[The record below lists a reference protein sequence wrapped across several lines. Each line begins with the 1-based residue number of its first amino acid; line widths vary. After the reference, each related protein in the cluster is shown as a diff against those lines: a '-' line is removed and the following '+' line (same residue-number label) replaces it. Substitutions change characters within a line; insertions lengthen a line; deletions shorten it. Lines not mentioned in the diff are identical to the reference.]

1 MILDASAVSYR
12 YPGREELLSRVR
24 FSVAAGEIV
33 GVQGRSGCGKS
44 TLLKLLAGFLVPTE
58 GSISWQGRPRPE
70 PGSVAMVFQ
79 DAVGSLNPR
88 WPIGRSI
95 GEVVTGCS
103 RSERRERVTDALA
116 AVGLPELDPRL
127 LPGQL
132 SGGQC
137 QRVAIARVHARP
149 PALLLADEPTSALD
163 ASVGAGII
171 RLLRDLAGGQTAIVL
186 VSHDPAV
193 LGVLADRVLTLA
205 DGRLQRSEHD

>member
-1 MILDASAVSYR
+1 MILRVDDLSFG
-12 YPGREELLSRVR
+12 YPRREELLHHLD
-24 FSVAAGEIV
+24 FGVAAGEVV
-33 GVQGRSGCGKS
+33 GIRGRSGCGKS
-44 TLLKLLAGFLVPTE
+44 TLLKLLAGFLQPTR
-58 GSISWQGRPRPE
+58 GSIAWQGRPRPPRGE
-70 PGSVAMVFQ
+70 VAMIFQ
-79 DAVGSLNPR
+79 DAMGSLNPR

-95 GEVVTGCS
+95 AEVIPD
-103 RSERRERVTDALA
+103 RSERRPRVTAALSA
-116 AVGLPELDPRL
+116 AGLAGLDPRL

-171 RLLRDLAGGQTAIVL
+171 RLLHDLAGDRTAIVL
-186 VSHDPAV
+186 VSHDAAV

-205 DGRLQRSEHD
+205 EGRLTTGEE